1 MPEQKTVR
9 LFTSVLSNPWAQKN
23 PEALNFTTTT
33 DLGSEPRQVC
43 LLHETIAVGGTELS
57 RALASQG
64 VKIHPPGERYIR
76 EFLMAWLTQLHN
88 AQASIDSV
96 PFGWWV
102 NKSERHGFVYGGIIL
117 KDDGTE
123 EPAGFG
129 DVQLRALYQPVGAL
143 PAWVE
148 ACKMV
153 TDQKRPELDC
163 IIAAAFAAPLMVVP
177 AEYSALL
184 SVWGA
189 SGAGKSTAVKVAQA
203 VWGHPKTTKEVTMS
217 TARSV
222 IHKMGQIRNLPVFW
236 DEVKNARA
244 QKQVFDTF
252 FTGSEGVGPGRLT
265 QHIEQRARDDWQN
278 MLIICSNIN
287 FIDYVVKEQTTTT
300 AGMYRVFEYN
310 IASVDPS
317 APGQIDAMDAS
328 RITQKLET
336 NYGVIGMAYAKKLA
350 RDPKGIDA
358 FTLGVCKDFSASV
371 SATKEERFW
380 IAICGTLLAGAFFAN
395 ELGATLDIPVMAEF
409 LKAAYIKNRDR
420 MVDESREGGT
430 VTNTEEALTAFLKTY
445 VENTLFTDTFP
456 VGKGKPKTV
465 TLLGTHPDKLRP
477 RPIHVQWAVADRVLR
492 ISRPKFAAYLQEH
505 DTSPMPIF
513 IGLKDHFGAEF
524 PYSTLGGGTSF
535 RGGHE
540 RIIQIPVPVGSVL
553 EDQMY
558 AHSPVAI
565 DGQPLPPVDN
575 LPLTDAT

>member
-1 MPEQKTVR
+1 MPDQKSIP
-9 LFTSVLSNPWAQKN
+9 LFTCELSHPWAQKN

-33 DLGSEPRQVC
+33 DLGSTRQVC
-43 LLHETIAVGGTELS
+43 ILHETIAGGGAELF
-57 RALASQG
+57 RELARQG
-64 VKIHPPGERYIR
+64 VKGYPPGERYIK

-102 NKSERHGFVYGGIIL
+102 KNSERHGFVYGGTIM

-236 DEVKNARA
+236 DEVKNATA

-300 AGMYRVFEYN
+300 AGMYRVFEYH
-310 IASVDPS
+310 IAGVSPD

-336 NYGVIGMAYAKKLA
+336 NYGVMGMAYAKRLA
-350 RDPKGIDA
+350 HDPKEIDA
-358 FTLGVCKDFSASV
+358 FTLKICKDFSASV

-380 IAICGTLLAGAFFAN
+380 IAICGTLLAGAMFAN
-395 ELGATLDIPVMAEF
+395 ELGATLDIPVMAQF
-409 LKAAYIKNRDR
+409 LKEAYVKNRDR
-420 MVDESREGGT
+420 MVDE
-430 VTNTEEALTAFLKTY
+430 
-445 VENTLFTDTFP
+445 
-456 VGKGKPKTV
+456 
-465 TLLGTHPDKLRP
+465 
-477 RPIHVQWAVADRVLR
+477 
-492 ISRPKFAAYLQEH
+492 
-505 DTSPMPIF
+505 
-513 IGLKDHFGAEF
+513 
-524 PYSTLGGGTSF
+524 
-535 RGGHE
+535 
-540 RIIQIPVPVGSVL
+540 
-553 EDQMY
+553 
-558 AHSPVAI
+558 
-565 DGQPLPPVDN
+565 
-575 LPLTDAT
+575 

>member
-1 MPEQKTVR
+1 MPDQKSIP
-9 LFTSVLSNPWAQKN
+9 LFTCELSHPWAQKN
-23 PEALNFTTTT
+23 PEAINFTTTT
-33 DLGSEPRQVC
+33 DLGSTRQVC
-43 LLHETIAVGGTELS
+43 LLHETIAGGGSELFKE
-57 RALASQG
+57 LARQG
-64 VKIHPPGERYIR
+64 VKIHPPGERYIK
-76 EFLMAWLTQLHN
+76 EFFMAWLTQLHN

-96 PFGWWV
+96 PFGWWID
-102 NKSERHGFVYGGIIL
+102 KSKRHGFVYGGTIM

-129 DVQLRALYQPVGAL
+129 DTQLRELYQPVGLL
-143 PAWVE
+143 PPWVT

-184 SVWGA
+184 SVWGD
-189 SGAGKSTAVKVAQA
+189 SGAGKSTAVKVAQG
-203 VWGHPKTTKEVTMS
+203 VWGHPKKTKEVTMS

-222 IHKMGQIRNLPVFW
+222 VHKMGQIRNLPVFW
-236 DEVKNARA
+236 DEVKNAKA

-278 MLIICSNIN
+278 MLIICSNIS
-287 FIDYVVKEQTTTT
+287 FVDHIVKEQTTTT
-300 AGMYRVFEYN
+300 AGMYRVFEYH
-310 IASVDPS
+310 IAGVSPT

-328 RITQKLET
+328 RITQELET
-336 NYGVIGMAYAKKLA
+336 NYGVMGMAYAKLLA
-350 RDPKGIDA
+350 SDPKEIDA
-358 FTLGVCKDFSASV
+358 RTLEVCKEFSASV

-380 IAICGTLLAGAFFAN
+380 IAICGTLLAGASYAN
-395 ELGATLDIPVMAEF
+395 RLGATLDVPAMTEF
-409 LKAAYIKNRDR
+409 LQKAYVKNRDR

-430 VTNTEEALTAFLKTY
+430 VTHTEEALTAFLKTY

-456 VGKGKPKTV
+456 VGKGKPKVV
-465 TLLGTHPDKLRP
+465 TLLFHPDPHRP
-477 RPIHVQWAVADRVLR
+477 RPIHVQWAVGDRVLR
-492 ISRPKFAAYLQEH
+492 ISRPKFTDYLQEH
-505 DTSPMPIF
+505 NVSPMPIF
-513 IGLKDHFGAEF
+513 IGLKDHFKAEF
-524 PYSTLGGGTSF
+524 PFSTLGGGTQF

-540 RIIQIPVPVGSVL
+540 RIIQIPVPGGSVL

-558 AHSPVAI
+558 AHTPLADQPVS
-565 DGQPLPPVDN
+565 PPVD